1 MLRLFKIN
9 GGAVMLDRQYMIK
22 DKKDLVRYLEY
33 DRMAL
38 KKDYKRPRFMKDY
51 EWRFQILLRKTE
63 YWKNK
68 NGFLKKIIYPYY
80 LFKYKKISRLN
91 CLEIP
96 LNCIREGLTIWHL
109 QNIIINDKCKI
120 GYNFSISA
128 GVIIGQA
135 KERAPEIGN
144 NVMLMV
150 NTSVL
155 GASICD
161 NVAIGAGGLVI
172 KDIDDEFTVW
182 AGSPAKKISN
192 NYPEPHMEKGKGI
205 FKKIEEE

>member
-1 MLRLFKIN
+1 
-9 GGAVMLDRQYMIK
+9 
-22 DKKDLVRYLEY
+22 
-33 DRMAL
+33 MA
-38 KKDYKRPRFMKDY
+38 
-51 EWRFQILLRKTE
+51 
-63 YWKNK
+63 
-68 NGFLKKIIYPYY
+68 
-80 LFKYKKISRLN
+80 
-91 CLEIP
+91 P
-96 LNCIREGLTIWHL
+96 LP
-109 QNIIINDKCKI
+109 KI

-182 AGSPAKKISN
+182 AGSPAKKGFVNGMVASHLLCHSGTINRHSLN
-192 NYPEPHMEKGKGI
+192 GALLS
-205 FKKIEEE
+205 

>member
-1 MLRLFKIN
+1 MSFWVLPVTVNLN
-9 GGAVMLDRQYMIK
+9 GLATGAMKVNCDHERT
-22 DKKDLVRYLEY
+22 
-33 DRMAL
+33 L
-38 KKDYKRPRFMKDY
+38 KAT
-51 EWRFQILLRKTE
+51 I
-63 YWKNK
+63 
-68 NGFLKKIIYPYY
+68 
-80 LFKYKKISRLN
+80 
-91 CLEIP
+91 IP
-96 LNCIREGLTIWHL
+96 LIQLIGGITGLTIWHL

>member
-1 MLRLFKIN
+1 M
-9 GGAVMLDRQYMIK
+9 
-22 DKKDLVRYLEY
+22 
-33 DRMAL
+33 
-38 KKDYKRPRFMKDY
+38 
-51 EWRFQILLRKTE
+51 
-63 YWKNK
+63 
-68 NGFLKKIIYPYY
+68 
-80 LFKYKKISRLN
+80 
-91 CLEIP
+91 
-96 LNCIREGLTIWHL
+96 TIWHL

-182 AGSPAKKISN
+182 AGSPAKRYLIIIPN
-192 NYPEPHMEKGKGI
+192 PI
-205 FKKIEEE
+205 WKKVKVYLKNRRRMK

>member
-1 MLRLFKIN
+1 MC
-9 GGAVMLDRQYMIK
+9 
-22 DKKDLVRYLEY
+22 
-33 DRMAL
+33 
-38 KKDYKRPRFMKDY
+38 
-51 EWRFQILLRKTE
+51 
-63 YWKNK
+63 
-68 NGFLKKIIYPYY
+68 IIDNPYY

-205 FKKIEEE
+205 FKKIEEG